1 MLDNCSKLRY
11 HPERDRAHPFQL
23 EETLT
28 DEFDPTLGGSEQPA
42 PEPAPEMPSDD
53 EMNFISEAGIDPA
66 SIVTINANGGAPRFV
81 PVSEPTPF
89 ATILQAAGLTFNGAL
104 DIYMNGQRVDM
115 NTPIPGGSTVT
126 VVGNVKGGAR

>member
-11 HPERDRAHPFQL
+11 PSSVDRRSHIQL
-23 EETLT
+23 EDTLT
-28 DEFDPTLGGSEQPA
+28 DEFDPTLAGPSQPEQPA
-42 PEPAPEMPSDD
+42 MPADD
-53 EMNFISEAGIDPA
+53 EMDFIAEAGIDPA
-66 SIVTINANGGAPRFV
+66 TIVTINANGGAPRFV

-89 ATILQAAGLTFNGAL
+89 SAIMQEAGLTFNGAL

>member
-1 MLDNCSKLRY
+1 MT
-11 HPERDRAHPFQL
+11 E
-23 EETLT
+23 
-28 DEFDPTLGGSEQPA
+28 EFDPTLAGSDQPAQPAGEQPA
-42 PEPAPEMPSDD
+42 VPDMPADD
-53 EMNFISEAGIDPA
+53 EMNFIAEAGIDPA

-81 PVSEPTPF
+81 PVSQPTPF
-89 ATILQAAGLTFNGAL
+89 SAIMQEAGLTFNGAL